1 VTRLPRP
8 GRARDEGMISAFVV
22 IFATALVGVTA
33 LVLDGG
39 RMLAAHRQANYAADS
54 AARAGAQAISQQA
67 VYDGADVILDPVVA
81 HDKACDLLDRA
92 GYPCGGGT
100 QVTVSGNEVQ
110 VEVEGSIDMSM
121 LPIGSQTVGGEGS
134 ACVVRG
140 ITDAVA
146 TC

>member
-1 VTRLPRP
+1 MQRWLAP
-8 GRARDEGMISAFVV
+8 ARDDQGMVTAFVV
-22 IFATALVGVTA
+22 VFALALVFVSG
-33 LVLDGG
+33 LVVDGG
-39 RMLAAHRQANYAADS
+39 RMLAEARAVDNLADS

-67 VYDGADVILDPVVA
+67 VYDGAEIILDPVVA
-81 HDKACDLLDRA
+81 HEKACDLLEEA
-92 GYPCGGGT
+92 GYLCGGGT
-100 QVTVSGNEVQ
+100 QVTVIGNEVQ

-140 ITDAVA
+140 IADAVA